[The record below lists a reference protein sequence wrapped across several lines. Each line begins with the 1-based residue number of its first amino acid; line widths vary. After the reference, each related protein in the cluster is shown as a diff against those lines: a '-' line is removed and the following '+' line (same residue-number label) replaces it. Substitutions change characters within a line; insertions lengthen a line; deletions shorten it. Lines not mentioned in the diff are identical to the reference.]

1 LERSTG
7 WISFRGRMD
16 RKTYTRKFLLAFA
29 AGIFTLGAAVF
40 LIVAFGVLS
49 FSTAIEENFYITTLA
64 DTAIACLLFA
74 AVNAAVAQLSLGVR
88 RLRDLGRSPF
98 WVLPAGVLFCV
109 PLLLLCLI
117 EGTAATEISEEMPV
131 TRTAPP
137 LHNGWIT
144 FTGRI
149 KRHEYIQKLLSLTIV
164 GLALQLVINQL
175 ADPDEYLALGFLTVI
190 TLLVLIITIATLSLV
205 VRRLR
210 DINRSPWWVLT
221 AFLGLPYAII
231 AIALCFK
238 KSRW

>member
-1 LERSTG
+1 
-7 WISFRGRMD
+7 MD

-64 DTAIACLLFA
+64 DTAIACFLFA

-98 WVLPAGVLFCV
+98 WVIPAGVLFCV

-175 ADPDEYLALGFLTVI
+175 ADPDEYLALGFLTC
-190 TLLVLIITIATLSLV
+190 LLYTSDAA
-205 VRRLR
+205 
-210 DINRSPWWVLT
+210 DE
-221 AFLGLPYAII
+221 
-231 AIALCFK
+231 
-238 KSRW
+238 

>member
-1 LERSTG
+1 
-7 WISFRGRMD
+7 MD
-16 RKTYTRKFLLAFA
+16 RKTYTRKCLLAFA

-64 DTAIACLLFA
+64 DTAIACFLFA

-98 WVLPAGVLFCV
+98 WVIPAGVLFCV

-190 TLLVLIITIATLSLV
+190 TLLALIITIATLSLV

-210 DINRSPWWVLT
+210 DIDRSPWWALT

>member
-1 LERSTG
+1 
-7 WISFRGRMD
+7 MD

-64 DTAIACLLFA
+64 DTAIACFLFA

-98 WVLPAGVLFCV
+98 WVIPAGVLFCV
-109 PLLLLCLI
+109 PLLCLI
-117 EGTAATEISEEMPV
+117 EGTSATEISEEMPV

-190 TLLVLIITIATLSLV
+190 TLLALIITIATLSLV

-210 DINRSPWWVLT
+210 DIDRSPWWALT